1 MKEIKLQTMSSC
13 VYIDDSKDVITDQ
26 RVSLCSA
33 AHNVLAHLEPC
44 AHGLGTDE
52 VEQQRAVAP
61 SV

>member
-33 AHNVLAHLEPC
+33 AHDVQYTMFWHI
-44 AHGLGTDE
+44 
-52 VEQQRAVAP
+52 
-61 SV
+61 